1 MKMAEVKLTGE
12 NFMAEVIE
20 SEVPVLVDFYADWCG
35 PCKMLAPVV
44 AQLAEEYAGKAKI
57 AKANVDEQMELASK
71 FRVVSIPT
79 ILLFDKG
86 QVVKQFVGFTAKNQL
101 AAELDKL
108 V

>member
-1 MKMAEVKLTGE
+1 MVKVITQDTYEQEVMKAEGT
-12 NFMAEVIE
+12 
-20 SEVPVLVDFYADWCG
+20 VLVDFDADWCG
-35 PCKMLAPVV
+35 PCKMLGPVI
-44 AQLAEEYAGKAKI
+44 AQLAEEYEGKAKI